1 MKNVLRFF
9 CALSLLASVST
20 FSQVKDSAKVEV
32 KAKKDTAN
40 ITKPKDKK
48 PEKIQPYEKVIT
60 DKAVSDEGVITVHKV
75 EDKYF
80 FEIPDKSLKKDFLVV
95 TRLTKAGAEMRS
107 GMSGYAGDQ
116 ISQNVIS
123 FEKGPQDKV
132 FVRSISF
139 VDYAKDST
147 SAMYN
152 TVMRNNV
159 NAIEFA
165 FDVKAFGKDK
175 KSTVIDVTDFIN
187 GDNDIVSFDGRYKKG
202 FRVGGF
208 QKDKSFV
215 NFVKSFPTNIEINTT
230 KTYNRSAGDASPIP
244 GAPKPE
250 ISGNYTVEVNS
261 SIILLPEDK
270 MQARYF
276 DPRVGFF
283 AVGYTDFDINPQGVE
298 RVSLIKRWRLEP
310 KPKDLEKY
318 KRGELVEPAKPIVF
332 YIDPLTPKKWIP
344 YLIQGVNDWQ
354 KAFEK
359 AGFKNAIYAKVPNA
373 KEDPEWSLEDARFS
387 AIVYKPSDV
396 PNASGPSISD
406 PRTGEI
412 LESHI
417 NWYHNVMKL
426 LNDWYF
432 VQASPNDPRA
442 RKVDFDDELMGQLIR
457 FVSSHEVGHT
467 LGLRHNYGSSS
478 TVPVENLRNN
488 SWLKANG
495 HTPSIMDYA
504 RFNYVAQPEDKINVD
519 NLMPRIGDYDD
530 WAIEWGYRR
539 FYNYNSPEK
548 EKTFI
553 NKWTIEKLQN
563 PRLWF
568 GTESNPFDPRSQ
580 SEQVGD
586 NAMIAGKYGVKNLQR
601 VVDNL
606 ETWSTKPNE
615 DYKVL
620 EGRYNQVSGQFARYL
635 GHVAK
640 YIGGVKETPKTVEQ
654 KGAVYELVSKTEQKE
669 ALKFLN
675 DYVFTTPNWIL
686 KNSVLTKIDKAPVE
700 VVENLQNGV
709 LNRILMPAVLDNLN
723 KGESQDANAYVLF
736 DYLQDLK
743 TDVFSELN
751 TSSKIDIYRRNLQR
765 NFVEN
770 LISKVNSANKVIVI
784 GTSRLGGSEN
794 SDVKALV
801 RGTLREIRDQ
811 ASKASSQY
819 ADSVTKYHLED
830 LVYRIDKALEIK

>member
-1 MKNVLRFF
+1 MKNVLNLF
-9 CALSLLASVST
+9 CALSLMMSASA
-20 FSQVKDSAKVEV
+20 FSQQKDSVKVDV
-32 KAKKDTAN
+32 KAKKDTVNTA
-40 ITKPKDKK
+40 KPKDKK
-48 PEKIQPYEKVIT
+48 PEKIQPFEKVIT
-60 DKAVSDEGVITVHKV
+60 SKAVSDEGIITVHKV
-75 EDKYF
+75 EDKYY
-80 FEIPDKSLKKDFLVV
+80 FEIPDKALKKEFLVV
-95 TRLTKAGAEMRS
+95 TRLTKAGAEMRM
-107 GMSGYAGDQ
+107 GTVGYAGDQ

-123 FEKGPQDKV
+123 FEKGPNDKV
-132 FVRSISF
+132 FLRSISY

-147 SAMYN
+147 SAMYK

-159 NAIEFA
+159 NAIEQA
-165 FDVKAFGKDK
+165 FDIKAFGKEK

-187 GDNDIVSFDGRYKKG
+187 ADNDVVSFDTRFKKG
-202 FRVGGF
+202 FRVGAF

-230 KTYNRSAGDASPIP
+230 KTYNRSAGEASPIP

-250 ISGNYTVEVNS
+250 VSGNYTVEVNS
-261 SIILLPEDK
+261 SIILLPENK

-276 DPRVGFF
+276 DPRVGYFT
-283 AVGYTDFDINPQGVE
+283 VGYTDFDENPQGVE
-298 RVSLIKRWRLEP
+298 RVSLVKRWRLEP
-310 KPKDLEKY
+310 KAKDLEKY
-318 KRGELVEPAKPIVF
+318 KRGELVEPEKPIVF

-396 PNASGPSISD
+396 PNASGPSIAD

-467 LGLRHNYGSSS
+467 LGLRHNFGSSS
-478 TVPVENLRNN
+478 TVPVENLRNKA
-488 SWLKANG
+488 WLKTNG

-504 RFNYVAQPEDKINVD
+504 RFNYVAQPEDNVGEAG
-519 NLMPRIGDYDD
+519 LMPRIGDYDD

-548 EKTFI
+548 EKAHL
-553 NKWTIEKLQN
+553 NKWVMEKLQN

-568 GTESNPFDPRSQ
+568 GTETNPYDPRSQ

-586 NAMIAGKYGVKNLQR
+586 NPMLAGKYGVKNLQR
-601 VVDNL
+601 IMENI
-606 ETWSTKPNE
+606 EAWSTKPNE
-615 DYKVL
+615 DYSSL
-620 EGRYNQVSGQFARYL
+620 NNRFTQVSGQFARYL
-635 GHVAK
+635 GHVSK
-640 YIGGVKETPKTVEQ
+640 YIGGVKETPKMVEQ
-654 KGAVYELVSKTEQKE
+654 KGAIYELVSKSEQKE
-669 ALKFLN
+669 ALKFLSEN
-675 DYVFTTPNWIL
+675 VFTTPNWLL
-686 KNSVLTKIDKAPVE
+686 KTSVLTKIDKSPVE
-700 VVENLQNGV
+700 VVENLQKTVLNRVLSEGV
-709 LNRILMPAVLDNLN
+709 LNKLYE
-723 KGESQDANAYVLF
+723 GESLDANAYAVY
-736 DYLQDLK
+736 DYLQDIK
-743 TDVFSELN
+743 NSVFSELKS
-751 TSSKIDIYRRNLQR
+751 SSKIDIYRRNLQK
-765 NFVEN
+765 NFVET
-770 LISKVNSANKVIVI
+770 LIARTQASKPSTGRNAETISD
-784 GTSRLGGSEN
+784 N
-794 SDVKALV
+794 SDVKSLT
-801 RGTLREIRDQ
+801 RGVLREIKAD
-811 ASKASSQY
+811 ASKNAQN
-819 ADSVTKYHLED
+819 AQDAVTKYHLED
-830 LVYRIDKALEIK
+830 LVYRIDKALEVK

>member
-1 MKNVLRFF
+1 MKNVLNLF
-9 CALSLLASVST
+9 CALSLMMSASA
-20 FSQVKDSAKVEV
+20 FSQQKDSVKVDV
-32 KAKKDTAN
+32 KAKKDTVNTA
-40 ITKPKDKK
+40 KPKDKK
-48 PEKIQPYEKVIT
+48 PEKIQPFEKVIT
-60 DKAVSDEGVITVHKV
+60 SKAVSDEGIITVHKV
-75 EDKYF
+75 EDKYY
-80 FEIPDKSLKKDFLVV
+80 FEIPDKALKKEFLVV
-95 TRLTKAGAEMRS
+95 TRLTKAGAEMRM
-107 GMSGYAGDQ
+107 GTVGYAGDQ

-123 FEKGPQDKV
+123 FEKGPNDKV
-132 FVRSISF
+132 FLRSISY

-147 SAMYN
+147 SAMYK

-159 NAIEFA
+159 NSIEQA
-165 FDVKAFGKDK
+165 FDIKAFGKEK
-175 KSTVIDVTDFIN
+175 NSTVIDITDFIN
-187 GDNDIVSFDGRYKKG
+187 ADNDVVSFDTRFKKG
-202 FRVGGF
+202 FRVGAF

-230 KTYNRSAGDASPIP
+230 KTYNRSAGEASPIP

-250 ISGNYTVEVNS
+250 VSGNYTVEVNS
-261 SIILLPEDK
+261 SIILLPENK

-276 DPRVGFF
+276 DPRVGYFT
-283 AVGYTDFDINPQGVE
+283 VGYTDFDENPQGVE
-298 RVSLIKRWRLEP
+298 RVSLVKRWRLEP
-310 KPKDLEKY
+310 KAKDLEKY
-318 KRGELVEPAKPIVF
+318 KRGELVEPEKPIVF

-396 PNASGPSISD
+396 PNASGPSIAD

-467 LGLRHNYGSSS
+467 LGLRHNFGSSS
-478 TVPVENLRNN
+478 TVPVENLRNK

-504 RFNYVAQPEDKINVD
+504 RFNYVAQPEDNVGEAG
-519 NLMPRIGDYDD
+519 LMPRIGDYDD

-548 EKTFI
+548 EKAHL
-553 NKWTIEKLQN
+553 NKWVMEKLQN

-568 GTESNPFDPRSQ
+568 GTETNPYDPRSQ

-586 NAMIAGKYGVKNLQR
+586 NPMLAGKYGVKNLQR
-601 VVDNL
+601 IMENI
-606 ETWSTKPNE
+606 EAWSTKPNE
-615 DYKVL
+615 DYSSL
-620 EGRYNQVSGQFARYL
+620 NNRFTQVSGQFARYL
-635 GHVAK
+635 GHVSK
-640 YIGGVKETPKTVEQ
+640 YIGGVKETPKMVEQ
-654 KGAVYELVSKTEQKE
+654 KGAIYELVSKSEQKE
-669 ALKFLN
+669 ALKFLSEN
-675 DYVFTTPNWIL
+675 VFTTPNWLL
-686 KNSVLTKIDKAPVE
+686 KTSVLTKIDKSPVE
-700 VVENLQNGV
+700 VVENLQKTVLNRVLSEGV
-709 LNRILMPAVLDNLN
+709 LNKLYE
-723 KGESQDANAYVLF
+723 GESLDANAYAVY
-736 DYLQDLK
+736 DYLQDIK
-743 TDVFSELN
+743 NSVFSELKS
-751 TSSKIDIYRRNLQR
+751 SSKIDIYRRNLQK
-765 NFVEN
+765 NFVET
-770 LISKVNSANKVIVI
+770 LIARTQASKPSTGRNAETVSD
-784 GTSRLGGSEN
+784 N
-794 SDVKALV
+794 SDVKSLT
-801 RGTLREIRDQ
+801 RGVLREIKAE
-811 ASKASSQY
+811 ASKNAQN
-819 ADSVTKYHLED
+819 AQDAVTKYHLED
-830 LVYRIDKALEIK
+830 LVYRIDKALEVK

>member
-1 MKNVLRFF
+1 MKNVLNLF
-9 CALSLLASVST
+9 CALSLMMSASA
-20 FSQVKDSAKVEV
+20 FSQQKDSVKVDV
-32 KAKKDTAN
+32 KAKKDTVNTA
-40 ITKPKDKK
+40 KPKDKK
-48 PEKIQPYEKVIT
+48 PEKIQPFEKVIT
-60 DKAVSDEGVITVHKV
+60 NKAVSDEGIITVHKV
-75 EDKYF
+75 EDKYY
-80 FEIPDKSLKKDFLVV
+80 FEIPDKALKKEFLVV
-95 TRLTKAGAEMRS
+95 TRLTKAGAEMRM
-107 GMSGYAGDQ
+107 GTVGYAGDQ

-123 FEKGPQDKV
+123 FEKGPNDKV
-132 FVRSISF
+132 FLRSISY

-147 SAMYN
+147 SAMYK

-159 NAIEFA
+159 NAIEQA
-165 FDVKAFGKDK
+165 FDIKAFGKEK
-175 KSTVIDVTDFIN
+175 NSTVIDVTDFIN
-187 GDNDIVSFDGRYKKG
+187 ADNDVVSFDTRFKKG
-202 FRVGGF
+202 FRVGAF

-230 KTYNRSAGDASPIP
+230 KTYNRSAGEASPIP

-250 ISGNYTVEVNS
+250 VSGNYTVEVNS
-261 SIILLPEDK
+261 SIILLPENK

-276 DPRVGFF
+276 DPRVGYFT
-283 AVGYTDFDINPQGVE
+283 VGYTDFDENPQGVE
-298 RVSLIKRWRLEP
+298 RVSLVKRWRLEP
-310 KPKDLEKY
+310 KAKDLEKY
-318 KRGELVEPAKPIVF
+318 KRGELVEPEKPIVF

-396 PNASGPSISD
+396 PNASGPSIAD

-467 LGLRHNYGSSS
+467 LGLRHNFGSSS
-478 TVPVENLRNN
+478 TVPVENLRNK

-504 RFNYVAQPEDKINVD
+504 RFNYVAQPEDNVGEAG
-519 NLMPRIGDYDD
+519 LMPRIGDYDD

-548 EKTFI
+548 EKAHL
-553 NKWTIEKLQN
+553 NKWVMEKLQN

-568 GTESNPFDPRSQ
+568 GTETNPYDPRSQ

-586 NAMIAGKYGVKNLQR
+586 NPMLAGKYGVKNLQR
-601 VVDNL
+601 IMENI
-606 ETWSTKPNE
+606 EAWSTKPNE
-615 DYKVL
+615 DYSSL
-620 EGRYNQVSGQFARYL
+620 NNRFTQVSGQFARYL
-635 GHVAK
+635 GHVSK
-640 YIGGVKETPKTVEQ
+640 YIGGVKETPKMVEQ
-654 KGAVYELVSKTEQKE
+654 KGAIYELVSKSEQKE
-669 ALKFLN
+669 ALKFLSEN
-675 DYVFTTPNWIL
+675 VFTTPNWLL
-686 KNSVLTKIDKAPVE
+686 KTSVLTKIDKSPVE
-700 VVENLQNGV
+700 VVENLQKTVLNRVLSEGV
-709 LNRILMPAVLDNLN
+709 LNKLYE
-723 KGESQDANAYVLF
+723 GESLDANAYAVY
-736 DYLQDLK
+736 DYLQDIK
-743 TDVFSELN
+743 NSVFSELKS
-751 TSSKIDIYRRNLQR
+751 SSKIDIYRRNLQK
-765 NFVEN
+765 NFVET
-770 LISKVNSANKVIVI
+770 LIARTQASKPSTGRNAETISD
-784 GTSRLGGSEN
+784 N
-794 SDVKALV
+794 SDVKSLT
-801 RGTLREIRDQ
+801 RGVLREIKAD
-811 ASKASSQY
+811 ASKNAQN
-819 ADSVTKYHLED
+819 AQDAVTKYHLED
-830 LVYRIDKALEIK
+830 LVYRIDKALEVK

>member
-1 MKNVLRFF
+1 MKNVLNLF
-9 CALSLLASVST
+9 CALSLMMSASA
-20 FSQVKDSAKVEV
+20 FSQQKDSVKVDV
-32 KAKKDTAN
+32 KAKKDTVNTA
-40 ITKPKDKK
+40 KPKDKK
-48 PEKIQPYEKVIT
+48 PEKIQPFEKVIT
-60 DKAVSDEGVITVHKV
+60 SKAVSDEGIITVHKV
-75 EDKYF
+75 EDKYY
-80 FEIPDKSLKKDFLVV
+80 FEIPDKALKKEFLVV
-95 TRLTKAGAEMRS
+95 TRLTKAGAEMRM
-107 GMSGYAGDQ
+107 GTVGYAGDQ

-123 FEKGPQDKV
+123 FEKGPNDKV
-132 FVRSISF
+132 FLRSISY

-147 SAMYN
+147 SAMYK

-159 NAIEFA
+159 NAIEQA
-165 FDVKAFGKDK
+165 FDIKAFGKEK
-175 KSTVIDVTDFIN
+175 NSTVIDVTDFIN
-187 GDNDIVSFDGRYKKG
+187 ADNDVVSFDTRFKKG
-202 FRVGGF
+202 FRVGAF

-230 KTYNRSAGDASPIP
+230 KTYNRSAGEASPIP

-250 ISGNYTVEVNS
+250 VSGNYTVEVNS
-261 SIILLPEDK
+261 SIILLPENK

-276 DPRVGFF
+276 DPRVGYFT
-283 AVGYTDFDINPQGVE
+283 VGYTDFDENPQGVE
-298 RVSLIKRWRLEP
+298 RVSLVKRWRLEP
-310 KPKDLEKY
+310 KAKDLEKY
-318 KRGELVEPAKPIVF
+318 KRGELVEPEKPIVF

-396 PNASGPSISD
+396 PNASGPSIAD

-467 LGLRHNYGSSS
+467 LGLRHNFGSSS
-478 TVPVENLRNN
+478 TVPVENLRNK

-504 RFNYVAQPEDKINVD
+504 RFNYVAQPEDNVGEAG
-519 NLMPRIGDYDD
+519 LMPRIGDYDD

-548 EKTFI
+548 EKAHL
-553 NKWTIEKLQN
+553 NKWVMEKLQN

-568 GTESNPFDPRSQ
+568 GTETNPYDPRSQ

-586 NAMIAGKYGVKNLQR
+586 NPMIAGKYGVKNLQR
-601 VVDNL
+601 IMENI
-606 ETWSTKPNE
+606 EAWSTKPNE
-615 DYKVL
+615 DYSSL
-620 EGRYNQVSGQFARYL
+620 NNRFTQVSGQFARYL
-635 GHVAK
+635 GHVSK
-640 YIGGVKETPKTVEQ
+640 YIGGVKETPKMVEQ
-654 KGAVYELVSKTEQKE
+654 KGAIYELVSKSEQKE
-669 ALKFLN
+669 ALKFLSEN
-675 DYVFTTPNWIL
+675 VFTTPNWLL
-686 KNSVLTKIDKAPVE
+686 KTSVLTKIDKSPVE
-700 VVENLQNGV
+700 VVENLQKTVLNRVLSEGV
-709 LNRILMPAVLDNLN
+709 LNKLYE
-723 KGESQDANAYVLF
+723 GESLDANAYAVY
-736 DYLQDLK
+736 DYLQDIK
-743 TDVFSELN
+743 NSVFSELKS
-751 TSSKIDIYRRNLQR
+751 SSKIDIYRRNLQK
-765 NFVEN
+765 NFVET
-770 LISKVNSANKVIVI
+770 LIARTQASKPSTGRNAETISD
-784 GTSRLGGSEN
+784 N
-794 SDVKALV
+794 SDVKSLT
-801 RGTLREIRDQ
+801 RGVLREIKAD
-811 ASKASSQY
+811 ASKNAQN
-819 ADSVTKYHLED
+819 AQDAVTKYHLED
-830 LVYRIDKALEIK
+830 LVYRIDKALEVK

>member
-1 MKNVLRFF
+1 MKNVLNLF
-9 CALSLLASVST
+9 CALSLMMSASA
-20 FSQVKDSAKVEV
+20 FSQQKDSVKVDV
-32 KAKKDTAN
+32 KAKKDTVNTA
-40 ITKPKDKK
+40 KPKDKK
-48 PEKIQPYEKVIT
+48 PEKIQPFEKVIT
-60 DKAVSDEGVITVHKV
+60 NKAVSDEGIITVHKV
-75 EDKYF
+75 EDKYY
-80 FEIPDKSLKKDFLVV
+80 FEIPDKALKKEFLVV
-95 TRLTKAGAEMRS
+95 TRLTKAGAEMRM
-107 GMSGYAGDQ
+107 GTVGYAGDQ

-123 FEKGPQDKV
+123 FEKGPNDKV
-132 FVRSISF
+132 FLRSISY

-147 SAMYN
+147 SAMYK

-159 NAIEFA
+159 NAIEQA
-165 FDVKAFGKDK
+165 FDIKAFGKEK
-175 KSTVIDVTDFIN
+175 NSTVIDVTDFIN
-187 GDNDIVSFDGRYKKG
+187 ADNDVVSFDTRFKKG
-202 FRVGGF
+202 FRMGAF

-230 KTYNRSAGDASPIP
+230 KTYNRSAGEASPIP

-250 ISGNYTVEVNS
+250 VSGNYTVEVNS
-261 SIILLPEDK
+261 SIILLPENK

-276 DPRVGFF
+276 DPRVGYFT
-283 AVGYTDFDINPQGVE
+283 VGYTDFDENPQGVE
-298 RVSLIKRWRLEP
+298 RVSLVKRWRLEP
-310 KPKDLEKY
+310 KAKDLEKY
-318 KRGELVEPAKPIVF
+318 KRGELVEPEKPIVF

-396 PNASGPSISD
+396 PNASGPSIAD

-467 LGLRHNYGSSS
+467 LGLRHNFGSSS
-478 TVPVENLRNN
+478 TVPVENLRNK

-504 RFNYVAQPEDKINVD
+504 RFNYVAQPEDNVGEAG
-519 NLMPRIGDYDD
+519 LMPRIGDYDD

-548 EKTFI
+548 EKAHL
-553 NKWTIEKLQN
+553 NKWVMEKLQN

-568 GTESNPFDPRSQ
+568 GTETNPYDPRSQ

-586 NAMIAGKYGVKNLQR
+586 NPMLAGKYGVKNLQR
-601 VVDNL
+601 IMENI
-606 ETWSTKPNE
+606 EAWSTKPNE
-615 DYKVL
+615 DYSSL
-620 EGRYNQVSGQFARYL
+620 NNRFTQVSGQFARYL
-635 GHVAK
+635 GHVSK
-640 YIGGVKETPKTVEQ
+640 YIGGVKETPKMVEQ
-654 KGAVYELVSKTEQKE
+654 KGAIYELVSKSEQKE
-669 ALKFLN
+669 ALKFLSEN
-675 DYVFTTPNWIL
+675 VFTTPNWLL
-686 KNSVLTKIDKAPVE
+686 KTSVLTKIDKSPVE
-700 VVENLQNGV
+700 VVENLQKTVLNRVLSEGV
-709 LNRILMPAVLDNLN
+709 LNKLYE
-723 KGESQDANAYVLF
+723 GESLDANAYAVY
-736 DYLQDLK
+736 DYLQDIK
-743 TDVFSELN
+743 NSVFSELKS
-751 TSSKIDIYRRNLQR
+751 SSKIDIYRRNLQK
-765 NFVEN
+765 NFVET
-770 LISKVNSANKVIVI
+770 LIARTQASKPSTGRNAENVSD
-784 GTSRLGGSEN
+784 N
-794 SDVKALV
+794 SDVKSLT
-801 RGTLREIRDQ
+801 RGVLREIKAD
-811 ASKASSQY
+811 ASKNAQN
-819 ADSVTKYHLED
+819 AQDAVTKYHLED
-830 LVYRIDKALEIK
+830 LVYRIDRALEVK